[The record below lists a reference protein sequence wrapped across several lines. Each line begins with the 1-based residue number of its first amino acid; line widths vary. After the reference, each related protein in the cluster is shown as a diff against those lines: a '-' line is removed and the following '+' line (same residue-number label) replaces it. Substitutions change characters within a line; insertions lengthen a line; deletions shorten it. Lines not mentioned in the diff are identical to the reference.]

1 MKHKTFI
8 ASYYIKKLIFLLI
21 TLVLL
26 LILSC
31 SKNIYQESKKAYK
44 KQAKTLGK
52 SLRYIQP
59 DSINTQAFN
68 VIESQNFSLRKP
80 NFIIIHHTDQES
92 CEQTYRTFALQ
103 RTQVSSHYVI
113 CDDGTITQML
123 NDLLRGWHAGNS
135 TWGNVTDL
143 NSVSIGI
150 ELDNDGEEP
159 FSYAQ
164 INNLTW
170 LLKNLT
176 EKYKIPKQNIIG
188 HADIAPGRKVDP
200 SALFP
205 WKTLAESGYGIWY
218 DETKLDS
225 VVIDSAFNPKKAL
238 KFIGYNISN
247 LENAIYSFKL
257 HFNPSDVSK
266 TLSEKDKKILILLE
280 DEILTLK

>member
-1 MKHKTFI
+1 MKYFKWVFI
-8 ASYYIKKLIFLLI
+8 LSLL
-21 TLVLL
+21 V
-26 LILSC
+26 SC
-31 SKNIYQESKKAYK
+31 SKNIYQVSKTAYK

-52 SLRYIQP
+52 SLQNIEP
-59 DSINTQAFN
+59 DTIGNRTVN

-92 CEQTYRTFALQ
+92 CEQTYKTFALQ

-135 TWGNVTDL
+135 NWGKVSDI

-150 ELDNDGEEP
+150 ELDNDGQEP

-164 INNLTW
+164 INSLTA
-170 LLKNLT
+170 LLEELT
-176 EKYKIPKQNIIG
+176 EKYKIPKHNIIG

-205 WKTLAESGYGIWY
+205 WKALAQSGFGMWY
-218 DETKLDS
+218 DETQLET
-225 VVIDSAFNPKKAL
+225 VIIEDHFDAVKAL
-238 KFIGYNISN
+238 KFIGYTTSN
-247 LENAIYSFKL
+247 LESAIYSFKL
-257 HFNPSDVSK
+257 HFNPNELSK
-266 TLSEKDKKILILLE
+266 ELSEKDKKILYLLE
-280 DEILTLK
+280 KEVLRD

>member
-1 MKHKTFI
+1 MKYLKW
-8 ASYYIKKLIFLLI
+8 IFVLSLL
-21 TLVLL
+21 V
-26 LILSC
+26 SC
-31 SKNIYQESKKAYK
+31 SKDIYQVSKKAYK

-52 SLRYIQP
+52 SLQYIQP
-59 DSINTQAFN
+59 DTIGNRTVN
-68 VIESQNFSLRKP
+68 VIESQNFSMRKP

-92 CEQTYRTFALQ
+92 CEQTYKTFALK

-135 TWGNVTDL
+135 TWGKVSDI

-164 INNLTW
+164 INSLIA
-170 LLKNLT
+170 LLDDLT
-176 EKYKIPKQNIIG
+176 EKYKIPKHNIIG

-205 WKTLAESGYGIWY
+205 WKTLANSGFGMWY
-218 DETKLDS
+218 DETQLHH
-225 VVIDSAFNPKKAL
+225 VVIDDHFDAHKAL
-238 KFIGYNISN
+238 KFIGYNTTN
-247 LENAIYSFKL
+247 LESAIYSFKL
-257 HFNPSDVSK
+257 HFNADVVSK
-266 TLSEKDKKILILLE
+266 QLTELDKKILYLLE
-280 DEILTLK
+280 QEVFKD

>member
-1 MKHKTFI
+1 MKYFKWIFI
-8 ASYYIKKLIFLLI
+8 LFF
-21 TLVLL
+21 TV
-26 LILSC
+26 SC
-31 SKNIYQESKKAYK
+31 SKNIYQDSKKAYK

-52 SLRYIQP
+52 SLRHIQP
-59 DSINTQAFN
+59 DTIGNRTVN

-80 NFIIIHHTDQES
+80 NFIVIHHTDQES
-92 CEQTYRTFALQ
+92 CEQTYKTFTLQ

-113 CDDGTITQML
+113 CDNGTITQML

-164 INNLTW
+164 INSLIYLLENLT
-170 LLKNLT
+170 K
-176 EKYKIPKQNIIG
+176 KYKIPQQNIIG

-205 WKTLAESGYGIWY
+205 WKTLAQSGFGIWY
-218 DETKLDS
+218 NEEELQDLELSDN
-225 VVIDSAFNPKKAL
+225 FNAIRAL
-238 KFIGYNISN
+238 KLIGYNTTN
-247 LENAIYSFKL
+247 LESAIYSFKL
-257 HFNPSDVSK
+257 HFNSDEVSK
-266 TLSEKDKKILILLE
+266 KLTEKDKKILFLLE
-280 DEILTLK
+280 KEILKG

>member
-1 MKHKTFI
+1 M
-8 ASYYIKKLIFLLI
+8 
-21 TLVLL
+21 
-26 LILSC
+26 
-31 SKNIYQESKKAYK
+31 
-44 KQAKTLGK
+44 
-52 SLRYIQP
+52 RYIQP
-59 DSINTQAFN
+59 DSVNNQAIN

-92 CEQTYRTFALQ
+92 CEQTYRTFALK

-135 TWGNVTDL
+135 SWGNVTDL

-170 LLKNLT
+170 LLDHLT
-176 EKYKIPKQNIIG
+176 EKYNIPKQNIIG

-218 DETKLDS
+218 DESKLDA
-225 VVIDSAFNPKKAL
+225 VVVDSTFNPKKAL

-247 LENAIYSFKL
+247 IENAIYSFKL
-257 HFNPSDVSK
+257 HFNPTEVSK

-280 DEILTLK
+280 DELLNLQ